1 MGMST
6 LSSLKDCFLVA
17 MPGLEDPNFAR
28 SVTYIFE
35 HSKDGAMGIV
45 INLPLTITVQNIFE
59 SMNIKSDAEIF
70 HQIPVLAGGPVQPER
85 GFILHPNVSPQSGPS
100 PWQSTLMLN
109 SFLSIT
115 TSKDILEAIAT
126 GNGPEKMLIA
136 LGYAGWEA
144 NQLEEEIK
152 QNSWLHTKAT
162 PNILFD
168 TPYHARWQ
176 KTLDQMG
183 ITLGS
188 LSKDIGHA

>member
-1 MGMST
+1 M
-6 LSSLKDCFLVA
+6 VA
-17 MPGLEDPNFAR
+17 MPNLQDPHFAR

-35 HSKDGAMGIV
+35 HSKEGAMGIV
-45 INLPLTITVQNIFE
+45 VNLPLTITLQNIFDSMKIE
-59 SMNIKSDAEIF
+59 SESEVF
-70 HQIPVLAGGPVQPER
+70 RQTPVLAGGPVQPER
-85 GFILHPNVSPQSGPS
+85 GFILHPNLPPQSGPS
-100 PWQSTLMLN
+100 PWQSTLVLN

-115 TSKDILEAIAT
+115 TSKDILEAIAA
-126 GNGPEKMLIA
+126 GKGPEKMLIA

-162 PNILFD
+162 PDILFN